1 MDKNEVV
8 LYAVL
13 AVLGFLAFVI
23 IADLIRTKILKSQ
36 KEKTQP
42 KTESEL
48 AMLGLAA
55 QIEKDLYLG
64 TPTKAEDQVDLN
76 YVNNTLKTR
85 SKIPKKRRRKKKV
98 VKSKK

>member
-55 QIEKDLYLG
+55 QIEKDMFI
-64 TPTKAEDQVDLN
+64 PDRKSKPKRKPRK
-76 YVNNTLKTR
+76 KT
-85 SKIPKKRRRKKKV
+85 RRKKTN
-98 VKSKK
+98 KK